1 MSYSINNKLILIDSF
16 RFLSSSL
23 EIFVKNLR
31 EKDFKYLREEF
42 DSKIL
47 GLVN

>member
-1 MSYSINNKLILIDSF
+1 MSYSINNKLILIDNF
-16 RFLSSSL
+16 QFLSSSL
-23 EIFVKNLR
+23 EMFVKNLR
-31 EKDFKYLREEF
+31 EKDFKYFSEEF